1 MTGRPEVRDNAGM
14 PLGHCRYTG
23 APIESGTDGLWDDGD
38 WISWEFIHQLGE
50 VSESPAAARAVS
62 NELREIFD
70 SLVHTAA
77 AYKQHTGR
85 YLDIFGELGELY
97 AEIELGM
104 QRHKPNAPGSDGRLG
119 DDFVEV
125 KTISPQKQDDEV
137 RVKREGN
144 FNKLYVVRISENFF
158 FEGAMIDRRE
168 LKKGKG
174 KYASVRFRDMQS
186 GEEG

>member
-1 MTGRPEVRDNAGM
+1 M

-23 APIESGTDGLWDDGD
+23 VPIETMADGVWDDGD
-38 WISWEFIHQLGE
+38 WISWEFISQLGD
-50 VSESPAAARAVS
+50 VSESLPAARAVS

-97 AEIELGM
+97 AEIQLGLK
-104 QRHKPNAPGSDGRLG
+104 RHRLNAPGSDGRVG

-125 KTISPQKQDDEV
+125 KTISPMKQNDKV
-137 RVKREGN
+137 RVKRSGN

-158 FEGAMIDRRE
+158 FDAIMIDRKY
-168 LKKGKG
+168 LDAGDGKF
-174 KYASVRFRDMQS
+174 ASVRFGDLQS
-186 GEEG
+186 DDPDTDN